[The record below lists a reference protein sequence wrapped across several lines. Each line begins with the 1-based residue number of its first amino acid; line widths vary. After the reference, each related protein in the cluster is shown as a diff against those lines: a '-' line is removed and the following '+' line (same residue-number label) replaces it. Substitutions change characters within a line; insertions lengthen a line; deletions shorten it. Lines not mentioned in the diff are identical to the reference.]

1 MAYEYEGYVKN
12 TIRTE
17 AVFSH
22 EIEQKYDRILELEEV
37 YRKAKAFD
45 EVKEFIIE
53 KLKEEEEEKSRTLLS
68 DYDYGL
74 YQAYDN
80 VDDIIQEYLED
91 E

>member
-12 TIRTE
+12 TIRTV

-45 EVKEFIIE
+45 EIREI
-53 KLKEEEEEKSRTLLS
+53 
-68 DYDYGL
+68 
-74 YQAYDN
+74 
-80 VDDIIQEYLED
+80 ED
-91 E
+91 EYYNKYGELITVEELVYTVDTILDNYERSEREDDER

>member
-37 YRKAKAFD
+37 YRKARAFD
-45 EVKEFIIE
+45 EIKKFTTER
-53 KLKEEEEEKSRTLLS
+53 LKEQELTDE
-68 DYDYGL
+68 YDYGERFMCEEIERL
-74 YQAYDN
+74 
-80 VDDIIQEYLED
+80 LED
-91 E
+91 KQND